1 MINARS
7 VLVTAVAAVVGACA
21 TVSVKSDYDREAS
34 FTGLQTYDWMET
46 AEETQEEFEAINPF
60 LERRLQRT
68 VDRSLGKHGFQRLT
82 EGEVDFLVSAFIAT
96 PPEGVGEGA
105 YPGGGEPRVSFGVSI
120 ASYGYPYGYGGWGGY
135 PYGYGWRGYPYY
147 GSQYGRYGYNGYPY
161 FGSSYGFWYPVSFA
175 VGYYSSVGYLPVDGL
190 IPGSLVVDVVDAES
204 GDLIWRGWAERAL
217 AFAPEELEDLPAFI
231 EETVGKIMATFPP
244 GA

>member
-1 MINARS
+1 MSNTRS
-7 VLVTAVAAVVGACA
+7 LLVALVATAVGACA
-21 TVSVKSDYDREAS
+21 TISVKSDYDREAS

-46 AEETQEEFEAINPF
+46 AEETKDEFEAVNPF

-68 VDRSLGKHGFQRLT
+68 VDRALSEQGFQRRT

-96 PPEGVGEGA
+96 PPEGAGQDA
-105 YPGGGEPRVSFGVSI
+105 YSRRPGPRVSFGVGLGSH
-120 ASYGYPYGYGGWGGY
+120 GYGGWGGY
-135 PYGYGWRGYPYY
+135 GYGGRFNPYFGYPY
-147 GSQYGRYGYNGYPY
+147 GRWGYSGYPY
-161 FGSSYGFWYPVSFA
+161 FGSYYGFWYPVSFA
-175 VGYYSSVGYLPVDGL
+175 VGYYSSVGYLPIDGL
-190 IPGSLVVDVVDAES
+190 MPGSLVVDVVDAEN
-204 GDLIWRGWAERAL
+204 GDLIWRGWAPRAL